1 MRTPILGGNIKVGT
15 HCWAPIENLRMPS
28 SARSAPCSSAIEALE
43 NKKSDENLA
52 QQIEC
57 ALLSLMRNDSHVLQK
72 VCSNCGSKIQW
83 PLELGSTE
91 PGEIIPFVGRGQH
104 HLWLEKSC
112 VRSEASTWSTSFA
125 RGTLSLFTSWNYI
138 TYILREQS
146 CIHAFLLHTHVMHQ
160 AHVGFTGLL
169 TFSPAETPKRQR
181 LHRWIRGSRWIS
193 CLEMLPVIQS
203 DLSYLS
209 GKSWARKPQHLFIF
223 ASNTWD
229 TIIYIIQGYHKW
241 MVDQRHRRHRR
252 RDCIGFKPL
261 SNGVQAR
268 KLRWRFVAQKL
279 HVTFCTLEGEGI
291 EGCGGCGG
299 CGGCETVFAPFL
311 SWTEWNHICN
321 FFNAVF
327 YVTPMEARR
336 F

>member
-15 HCWAPIENLRMPS
+15 HCWAPTENLRMPS

-57 ALLSLMRNDSHVLQK
+57 ALLSLMCNDSHVLQK
-72 VCSNCGSKIQW
+72 VCSNCRSKIQW
-83 PLELGSTE
+83 PLELGTE

-125 RGTLSLFTSWNYI
+125 RGTLSLSTSWNYI
-138 TYILREQS
+138 IYILREQS
-146 CIHAFLLHTHVMHQ
+146 CIHASLLHTHVARQ

-169 TFSPAETPKRQR
+169 TFSPAETRKRQH

-261 SNGVQAR
+261 SKRRSSSEAQMAFCCAKIACHVLHLGRGRYRRLWRVWGV
-268 KLRWRFVAQKL
+268 WRVWNR
-279 HVTFCTLEGEGI
+279 FCALLVMNRVE
-291 EGCGGCGG
+291 
-299 CGGCETVFAPFL
+299 PHL
-311 SWTEWNHICN
+311 Q
-321 FFNAVF
+321 FF
-327 YVTPMEARR
+327 
-336 F
+336 